1 MFMFMDSFDYL
12 IWKPNQLLLSRIWF
26 TATENLFIPLN
37 SIKTIS
43 YINLILQAFISVYG
57 IQLQNKSIRYIDERN
72 NIIREKKTWKT
83 LDQFPSLY
91 YIVMTRSFFSF
102 FSNRHTSQFS
112 HLGERFSWIF
122 PIFRAQTHTKPRLQS
137 GKLPR
142 RRNRSYLG
150 MNN

>member
-72 NIIREKKTWKT
+72 NIIREKKTRKT

-102 FSNRHTSQFS
+102 FSNRHTS
-112 HLGERFSWIF
+112 
-122 PIFRAQTHTKPRLQS
+122 
-137 GKLPR
+137 
-142 RRNRSYLG
+142 
-150 MNN
+150 